1 MKLCQ
6 GENSGNKPVQR
17 DPVADG
23 IFFDFIWL
31 NARFS
36 VSASFI
42 IQRVWQTHPD
52 ELKRGAKEISLKR
65 ANPETDQ
72 AFAQLMRE
80 HEKAVFALAY
90 GKLRNAHDAEDVAQ
104 EVFVA
109 AFRNAHKL
117 QDAEKVSGWLFKVT
131 SNRCKDHFRKMS
143 RRQRRERIYASSA
156 KSMEE
161 LKFDESCDNGVLRA
175 VSSLPEKYR
184 TTVLLRHFARLSYVE
199 ISKATGLS
207 ETTVGSRLRTAKKR
221 LREILSRSAEG
232 VDRQ

>member
-1 MKLCQ
+1 MKFLT
-6 GENSGNKPVQR
+6 
-17 DPVADG
+17 
-23 IFFDFIWL
+23 FFWQK
-31 NARFS
+31 ARFS
-36 VSASFI
+36 ASAPFI
-42 IQRVWQTHPD
+42 IYRVCRTHPD
-52 ELKRGAKEISLKR
+52 ELKQGVQEIFVKR
-65 ANPETDQ
+65 TNTETDR

-80 HEKAVFALAY
+80 HERAVFALAY

-104 EVFVA
+104 EVFVE

-117 QDAEKVSGWLFKVT
+117 KNAEKVSGWLFKVT

-156 KSMEE
+156 KSMDE
-161 LKFDESCDNGVLRA
+161 LKFDESNDNGVLKA

-184 TTVLLRHFARLSYVE
+184 TTVMLRHFARLSYAE

-207 ETTVGSRLRTAKKR
+207 ETTVDSRLRIAKKR
-221 LREILSRSAEG
+221 LRKMLSDGAEG